1 MAGFSP
7 GFIGSLA
14 AFEIGARGGSVSPC
28 GSSGVKRVMS
38 IRFPNVDRRMGL
50 GVGLDLPWGAA
61 IGFERDPEAG
71 DRIAPRVLRYLER
84 HVDDFNYLFVSWQP
98 RGRNRLDLADYV
110 DVWDDLFARIPSWP
124 VRALHQTAFNL
135 GALEPYDTT
144 ALIDFTN
151 GLIERY
157 GLAWVNED
165 LGLWSLHGRPLPY
178 PLPPYLTDAGL
189 AASIRNTARVQE
201 ALVAPLLVEFP
212 GFSDGTSFFMGSM
225 HGYDFFR
232 RVVEDTGSPATLDTG
247 HLLSYQ
253 WLCGKR
259 GEALFDDLE
268 RLPLEHCFEIHL
280 SGCAIKDGRFM
291 DYHHGILMDEQL
303 ELLTRL
309 LPLCPNARGVTYED
323 PKFSREGVLTKR
335 SVPNVERLKAMT
347 RAWAA

>member
-1 MAGFSP
+1 MMG
-7 GFIGSLA
+7 
-14 AFEIGARGGSVSPC
+14 
-28 GSSGVKRVMS
+28 
-38 IRFPNVDRRMGL
+38 IRFPEVGRRLGL
-50 GVGLDLPWGAA
+50 GVGLDLPWGAP

-84 HVDDFNYLFVSWQP
+84 HAEDFNYLFVSWQP
-98 RGRNRLDLADYV
+98 RSRNRLDVADYAP
-110 DVWDDLFARIPSWP
+110 VWDDLFARVPPWP

-135 GALEPYDTT
+135 GSLEPYDTT
-144 ALIDFTN
+144 ELVSFTN

-157 GLAWVNED
+157 DLAWVNED

-189 AASIRNTARVQE
+189 AASIRNTAAVQE
-201 ALVAPLLVEFP
+201 TLAAPLLVEFP
-212 GFSDGTSFFMGSM
+212 GFSDGTSFFMGTW
-225 HGYDFFR
+225 HAYDFFR
-232 RVVEDTGSPATLDTG
+232 RVVADTGSPATLDTG

-280 SGCAIKDGRFM
+280 SGCAIKDDRFM

-303 ELLTRL
+303 EILKRL
-309 LPLCPNARGVTYED
+309 LALCPNLRAVTYED
-323 PKFSREGVLTKR
+323 PKFSAEGVMTKA
-335 SVPNVERLKAMT
+335 SVRNVERLKEMT